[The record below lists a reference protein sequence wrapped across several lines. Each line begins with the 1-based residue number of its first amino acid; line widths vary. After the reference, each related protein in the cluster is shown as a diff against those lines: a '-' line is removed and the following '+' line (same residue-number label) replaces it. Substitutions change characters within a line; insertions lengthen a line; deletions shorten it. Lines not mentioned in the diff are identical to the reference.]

1 VVALVL
7 DSSAAV
13 AWFMPDEQSSE
24 AQRLLDVVT
33 EHGAIVPSLWPL
45 EVANSLLIGVR
56 RNRVSPEHCRSAM
69 TWLGELPITIDNETT
84 TRAWGVTFHF
94 AARFGLTLYDACY
107 LELAQRRELPLA
119 SLDRELRAAG
129 RALGLKLLGV

>member
-1 VVALVL
+1 VAALVL
-7 DSSAAV
+7 DSSAAI

-56 RNRVSPEHCRSAM
+56 RNRVSPDHCRRAL
-69 TWLGELPITIDNETT
+69 TWLGELSITIDNETT
-84 TRAWGVTFHF
+84 TRVWGATFHF
-94 AARFGLTLYDACY
+94 AVRFGLTLYDACY